1 MGTLKAQLK
10 LDSTDFMSDPL
21 NIDTGV
27 VNITFNGDEQA
38 AGRYTCNNS
47 AAEKLPVGE
56 FDTAGDKKA
65 YIYFK
70 NVSTNAGEN
79 INVKV
84 NNSGAAGDTF
94 LSLSISEFAFLPYA
108 QQSFVWIQA
117 TSGSPVLEY
126 GVFEDGV

>member
-21 NIDTGV
+21 NIDTGG

-38 AGRYTCNNS
+38 AGRYTCNSS

-65 YIYFK
+65 LLLAS
-70 NVSTNAGEN
+70 NG
-79 INVKV
+79 
-84 NNSGAAGDTF
+84 
-94 LSLSISEFAFLPYA
+94 P
-108 QQSFVWIQA
+108 
-117 TSGSPVLEY
+117 P
-126 GVFEDGV
+126 